1 MTIVIPV
8 ETENGLESTVCTL
21 KNVKKWALV
30 NIDADT
36 IEPTFYDDW
45 KNTDA
50 DFIEHIILDNHDEDA
65 LDFIN
70 EGIFCLVSRQEK
82 QIDELI
88 AAFRFRELDEMA
100 F

>member
-1 MTIVIPV
+1 MYIVIPV
-8 ETENGLESTVCTL
+8 EKENGLASTVCML
-21 KNVKKWALV
+21 KNVKKWALI
-30 NIDADT
+30 NLDSDT

-45 KNTDA
+45 QNTDA

-70 EGIFCLVSRQEK
+70 EGLFCLVSRQEK

-88 AAFRFRELDEMA
+88 SAFRFRELDEMA